1 MSDTARKVE
10 TTSVEDQALVP
21 GLLSA
26 NQDLGIVDEASVE
39 SFPASDPPAW
49 VARETKVRK
58 AKERAGR
65 GE

>member
-10 TTSVEDQALVP
+10 TTRVKDQALVP
-21 GLLSA
+21 GSLSE
-26 NQDLGIVDEASVE
+26 NQDLDIVDEASAE

-49 VARETKVRK
+49 VAKETKATK